1 MVLKETSS
9 LKRKSI
15 FYCSSTQITLLQ
27 KQVLF
32 LRLAIR
38 RRKNKQVTS
47 STNLSSSMKV
57 VVAFLLLVEQ
67 QKQLLL
73 LKVEQ
78 DYLLYP
84 LPQHSSVILTDSAG
98 SGLVLVIYQLLVVL
112 LNLERMITVMNFYN
126 PSLRLITVSSLLQQ
140 QLLMIT
146 AISSYQL
153 LQAKKTTAVFSTPSS
168 LLLKEPT
175 QSVVQPL
182 LLRDLLTLVLVH
194 SLLLV
199 EQQKLLLKQTIPLDS
214 SQSVVSRTQSD
225 PAHTSELEHST
236 HSVAL
241 QNLELGYTTEIFLLY
256 LHLKITVLSMLLLH
270 PTKIKVRYP
279 TH

>member
-38 RRKNKQVTS
+38 RRKNKQVTL

-67 QKQLLL
+67 QKQQLL

-78 DYLLYP
+78 DYLLYS
-84 LPQHSSVILTDSAG
+84 LPQRSSVILTDSAG

-146 AISSYQL
+146 AISSYQP
-153 LQAKKTTAVFSTPSS
+153 LQAKKTTAVFSTPLS
-168 LLLKEPT
+168 LLLKEHT

-199 EQQKLLLKQTIPLDS
+199 EQQKLLLKQTIQLDS
-214 SQSVVSRTQSD
+214 LQSVVLQPQSD
-225 PAHTSELEHST
+225 PVHTLELEHST
-236 HSVAL
+236 HSVVL
-241 QNLELGYTTEIFLLY
+241 QNPELGYTTEIFLLY